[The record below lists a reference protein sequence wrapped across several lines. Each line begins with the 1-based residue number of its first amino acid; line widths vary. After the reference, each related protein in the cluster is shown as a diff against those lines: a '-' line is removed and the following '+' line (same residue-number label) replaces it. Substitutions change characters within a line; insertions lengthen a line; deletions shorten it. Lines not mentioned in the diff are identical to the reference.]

1 MAKIERLTPE
11 QEAYLPVFR
20 QRYLD
25 IATGGGRIDRP
36 ALEAAMAE
44 AYAVIGKDAPKV
56 FIFDSPAECLMAMK
70 IFQMGDNKPLWANLK
85 ANLKANLWDNLW
97 DNLKANLKANLG
109 DNLKDNLRD
118 NLRANLRDNLWDN
131 LWDNLKDNL
140 KDNLWDNLRDN
151 LKDNL
156 MANLGG
162 NLWAN
167 LGDNLGANLRDNLW
181 DNLRDNLWGNLRDN
195 LMANLGDNLR
205 DNLGANLKDNLWDNL
220 RDNLWDNLWDNLRAN
235 LGDTGF
241 WNHNF
246 LWGSQDFYWIS
257 YYRFAQ
263 KIGCVFNEGDTK
275 RLDIMEAISSQCEWW
290 WPFDG
295 IVFVSQRPKVY
306 WDGEGR
312 IHREDGPAVEY
323 KGGYGLSFWRGTCI
337 PNEWIAGGPPE
348 ADKIMSIPNTEQ
360 RRVACEMR
368 GWQNVIPCL
377 PNAELVD
384 KNPNPQIGELWQA
397 TLPDHGK
404 ECFLIVKCGTGRT
417 FGMPVGPQFKTARE
431 ANAAT
436 YGIAP
441 QLLDNLQFR
450 T

>member
-1 MAKIERLTPE
+1 
-11 QEAYLPVFR
+11 
-20 QRYLD
+20 
-25 IATGGGRIDRP
+25 
-36 ALEAAMAE
+36 
-44 AYAVIGKDAPKV
+44 
-56 FIFDSPAECLMAMK
+56 
-70 IFQMGDNKPLWANLK
+70 
-85 ANLKANLWDNLW
+85 
-97 DNLKANLKANLG
+97 
-109 DNLKDNLRD
+109 
-118 NLRANLRDNLWDN
+118 
-131 LWDNLKDNL
+131 
-140 KDNLWDNLRDN
+140 
-151 LKDNL
+151 
-156 MANLGG
+156 
-162 NLWAN
+162 
-167 LGDNLGANLRDNLW
+167 
-181 DNLRDNLWGNLRDN
+181 
-195 LMANLGDNLR
+195 
-205 DNLGANLKDNLWDNL
+205 
-220 RDNLWDNLWDNLRAN
+220 
-235 LGDTGF
+235 
-241 WNHNF
+241 
-246 LWGSQDFYWIS
+246 
-257 YYRFAQ
+257 
-263 KIGCVFNEGDTK
+263 
-275 RLDIMEAISSQCEWW
+275 MEAISSQCEWW

>member
-1 MAKIERLTPE
+1 MKKIESLTPE
-11 QEAYLPVFR
+11 QEQRLVAYRNKWLA
-20 QRYLD
+20 
-25 IATGGGRIDRP
+25 IGRSTESANRP
-36 ALEAAMAE
+36 AAE
-44 AYAVIGKDAPKV
+44 KAITRMYELMGNPAPRFWWSDGPAVGSIVRTILTDEKKG
-56 FIFDSPAECLMAMK
+56 
-70 IFQMGDNKPLWANLK
+70 ANLG
-85 ANLKANLWDNLW
+85 ANLR
-97 DNLKANLKANLG
+97 ANLG
-109 DNLKDNLRD
+109 DNL
-118 NLRANLRDNLWDN
+118 RA
-131 LWDNLKDNL
+131 
-140 KDNLWDNLRDN
+140 
-151 LKDNL
+151 
-156 MANLGG
+156 
-162 NLWAN
+162 
-167 LGDNLGANLRDNLW
+167 NLGANLRDNLEA
-181 DNLRDNLWGNLRDN
+181 NLRD
-195 LMANLGDNLR
+195 
-205 DNLGANLKDNLWDNL
+205 
-220 RDNLWDNLWDNLRAN
+220 
-235 LGDTGF
+235 TGI

-263 KIGCVFNEGDTK
+263 EIGCVFNEGDTK
-275 RLDIMEAISSQCEWW
+275 RMDIMEAISSQCEWW

>member
-44 AYAVIGKDAPKV
+44 AYAVIGKDAPRV
-56 FIFDSPAECLMAMK
+56 FIFDSPAECLLAIK
-70 IFQMGDNKPLWANLK
+70 IFQTGDNKPIW
-85 ANLKANLWDNLW
+85 ANLWDNLW
-97 DNLKANLKANLG
+97 DNPRANLEANLWDSLE
-109 DNLKDNLRD
+109 DNLEANLWDSLEANLRD
-118 NLRANLRDNLWDN
+118 NLWANLGANLRDNLWANLEANLWDSLEANLRDNLWDN
-131 LWDNLKDNL
+131 LW
-140 KDNLWDNLRDN
+140 
-151 LKDNL
+151 
-156 MANLGG
+156 ANLG
-162 NLWAN
+162 AN
-167 LGDNLGANLRDNLW
+167 LRANLGANLRDNL
-181 DNLRDNLWGNLRDN
+181 
-195 LMANLGDNLR
+195 
-205 DNLGANLKDNLWDNL
+205 GANLWDNFWANL
-220 RDNLWDNLWDNLRAN
+220 RD
-235 LGDTGF
+235 TGI

-263 KIGCVFNEGDTK
+263 EIGCVFNKGDAK
-275 RLDIMEAISSQCEWW
+275 RLEIMEAISTQCEWW

-337 PNEWIAGGPPE
+337 PNEWIAGGLPE

-377 PNAELVD
+377 PDAELVD

>member
-85 ANLKANLWDNLW
+85 ANLKANL
-97 DNLKANLKANLG
+97 G
-109 DNLKDNLRD
+109 D
-118 NLRANLRDNLWDN
+118 NLRA
-131 LWDNLKDNL
+131 
-140 KDNLWDNLRDN
+140 
-151 LKDNL
+151 
-156 MANLGG
+156 
-162 NLWAN
+162 
-167 LGDNLGANLRDNLW
+167 NLGANLRDNLW

-377 PNAELVD
+377 PDAELVD
-384 KNPNPQIGELWQA
+384 KSPNPQIGELWQA

-404 ECFLIVKCGTGRT
+404 DCFLIVPCGTGRT
-417 FGMPVGPQFKTARE
+417 FGMPVGPKFKTARE